1 MKRIVVGAALGIV
14 LVAAIFVVWKMMVP
28 PPGDLDLSR
37 DRASQAGLYQV
48 SIVPEGEP
56 FERSRMHN
64 WVVTIDTA
72 DGQPV
77 EGASVEIDGGMPQ
90 HGHGLPTAP
99 QVSAT
104 DVPGRYLLQGIR
116 FGMSGWWVLR
126 LDIDAAAGRDTV
138 EFNLSL

>member
-1 MKRIVVGAALGIV
+1 MKRVIVGAALGLV
-14 LVAAIFVVWKMMVP
+14 LLAAIFVVWKMMAP
-28 PPGDLDLSR
+28 PPADLDLSR
-37 DRASQAGLYQV
+37 DRLSEAGLYQV
-48 SIVPEGEP
+48 SIAPDSEP
-56 FERSRMHN
+56 FDRSRMHN
-64 WVVTIDTA
+64 WIIKIDTA
-72 DGQPV
+72 DGKPV

-104 DVPGRYLLQGIR
+104 DQPGRYLLQGIR

-126 LDIDAAAGRDTV
+126 FDIDAAAGRDTA